1 MFNGFKHYNYLF
13 CMFNCDFYNWK
24 NILFTIKT
32 YIKLLINSIL
42 GGVLI
47 YIVNIVGASF
57 NFHVG
62 LNFGT
67 AIFTGLLGIPGVVV
81 LVLVKVLI
89 GWVEFL
95 EPSPN

>member
-1 MFNGFKHYNYLF
+1 MDLNTIIIYFACLIVIFIIGKIFYLPLKHIF
-13 CMFNCDFYNWK
+13 
-24 NILFTIKT
+24 
-32 YIKLLINSIL
+32 KLLINSIL

-95 EPSPN
+95 DGSET

>member
-1 MFNGFKHYNYLF
+1 MDLNTIIIYFACLIVIFIIGKIFYLPLKHIF
-13 CMFNCDFYNWK
+13 
-24 NILFTIKT
+24 
-32 YIKLLINSIL
+32 KLLINSIL